1 MSKISFD
8 DGPQLGYVLE
18 GVLRKSEDGWL
29 IETYD
34 GTEERLE
41 DVLDEYKNKEIRLTT
56 VDLKEAEHL
65 QNLLQQGAENVEG
78 KDP

>member
-8 DGPQLGYVLE
+8 EGSQLGYVLE

-34 GTEERLE
+34 GTEERLD

-65 QNLLQQGAENVEG
+65 QNLLQRGAENVEG